1 MRNLRVASAIVFVQ
15 VLAGLAVTV
24 RPGSVEGYAPLFTL
38 PVAFSLLPGSY
49 ALAFI
54 LGTIDDRYG
63 SYLEL
68 VHYRGPTPG
77 FPWGIWIASTVA
89 VAALVLWGAYLG
101 IRGSRSRV
109 VYVGLFVA
117 ETVCVL
123 SPVFSM
129 LHLRYGYASFVM
141 SVLVILAP
149 FSALILLLRA
159 CAAGKPHADVQAS
172 TEWMKKGIWVALAFN
187 LIMLTLVVWVGST
200 IGHFPDCGSYTPDSC
215 DIPRNAVAGEILVS
229 LLVIWALVMSLLTLI
244 AVLTVRR
251 TTYRTN
257 SAKR

>member
-1 MRNLRVASAIVFVQ
+1 MRNLRIAAAIVFVQ

-54 LGTIDDRYG
+54 LGTIGDRYE

-89 VAALVLWGAYLG
+89 VAALVLWAAYLG
-101 IRGSRSRV
+101 IRGSRTRV
-109 VYVGLFVA
+109 VYVGLLAA
-117 ETVCVL
+117 ETTCVL
-123 SPVFSM
+123 SPVFS
-129 LHLRYGYASFVM
+129 LPYLRGYAFFVTA
-141 SVLVILAP
+141 VLVIPVPL
-149 FSALILLLRA
+149 SALILLFRA
-159 CAAGKPHADVQAS
+159 RAVGKPQADVQA
-172 TEWMKKGIWVALAFN
+172 TTKWMRKGIWVALAFN
-187 LIMLTLVVWVGST
+187 LIMLTLVVWVSSR
-200 IGHFPDCGSYTPDSC
+200 IGHFADCGSYTPDSC
-215 DIPRNAVAGEILVS
+215 DIRRNAVAGQILVS
-229 LLVIWALVMSLLTLI
+229 LLVIWALVMFLMTLI

-251 TTYRTN
+251 TTYRI
-257 SAKR
+257 SSPQG